1 MQSWTLYVS
10 FFLGERN
17 IFILCITFFKHL
29 GLVFDNQIETFDRY
43 FIDGSI
49 LNFFIWINLYIL
61 RLHGIQMI
69 LQQKYD
75 LLNFLLFS

>member
-1 MQSWTLYVS
+1 MNTICE

-49 LNFFIWINLYIL
+49 LI
-61 RLHGIQMI
+61 
-69 LQQKYD
+69 
-75 LLNFLLFS
+75 FLFESICIF

>member
-1 MQSWTLYVS
+1 MNTICE

-49 LNFFIWINLYIL
+49 LNFFI
-61 RLHGIQMI
+61 
-69 LQQKYD
+69 
-75 LLNFLLFS
+75 

>member
-1 MQSWTLYVS
+1 MS

-49 LNFFIWINLYIL
+49 LIFFYLNQSVYFEITWNSN
-61 RLHGIQMI
+61 
-69 LQQKYD
+69 D
-75 LLNFLLFS
+75 LATKI